1 MWRARCEAPC
11 GAGAGPEIT
20 PALARFQRGALD
32 GGCPRG
38 AASVEDRM
46 LTGWRDIEHTLQTFD
61 RLQRRLDRTFYDSVD
76 TGGVHERRR
85 GVRLAW
91 PPTNVY
97 ETKEAFVVRAE
108 VPGLTEGDVSVSV
121 EDEALV
127 LRGER
132 KTEVPAGYHVHLRER
147 APIAFTRKLPLP
159 VRVDADAVT
168 ATLKDGV
175 LTVTLPKSRDALPR
189 QIAVKAG

>member
-1 MWRARCEAPC
+1 
-11 GAGAGPEIT
+11 
-20 PALARFQRGALD
+20 
-32 GGCPRG
+32 
-38 AASVEDRM
+38 M
-46 LTGWRDIEHTLQTFD
+46 LTGWRDFEHPLQTFD
-61 RLQRRLDRTFYDSVD
+61 RLQRQLDRALVDSVD
-76 TGGVHERRR
+76 GSHARERRR
-85 GVRLAW
+85 APRLAW

-108 VPGLTEGDVSVSV
+108 VPGVTEGDVAVSV

-168 ATLKDGV
+168 AALKDGV
-175 LTVTLPKSRDALPR
+175 LTVTLPKSREAMPR

>member
-1 MWRARCEAPC
+1 MRGALPGR
-11 GAGAGPEIT
+11 GAGATSSWRLPI
-20 PALARFQRGALD
+20 AARRPGY
-32 GGCPRG
+32 
-38 AASVEDRM
+38 AARQLCAAPLVEELM
-46 LTGWRDIEHTLQTFD
+46 LTGWRDFEHTLQTFD
-61 RLQRRLDRTFYDSVD
+61 RLQRHLDRAFVESID
-76 TGGVHERRR
+76 TGRGREARRR
-85 GVRLAW
+85 GARFAW
-91 PPTNVY
+91 PPTNVH
-97 ETKEAFVVRAE
+97 ETKDALVVRAE

-132 KTEVPAGYHVHLRER
+132 KSEVPAGYHVHLRER

-175 LTVTLPKSRDALPR
+175 LTITLPKSRDAMPR
-189 QIAVKAG
+189 QIAVKAV